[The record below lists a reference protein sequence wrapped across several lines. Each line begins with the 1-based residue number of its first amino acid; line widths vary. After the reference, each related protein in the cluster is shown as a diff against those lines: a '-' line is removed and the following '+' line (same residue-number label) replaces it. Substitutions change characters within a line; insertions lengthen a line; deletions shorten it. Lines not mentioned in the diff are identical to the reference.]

1 MPIYLQG
8 PLLASPQRLLIR
20 GSRGDRDL
28 ISVRLWCGRDKVVV
42 DVLAVIVLVIEDAAL
57 HLGLATRLLLLAPVL
72 AHVLDLGGVVELRI
86 VELAGAT

>member
-1 MPIYLQG
+1 M
-8 PLLASPQRLLIR
+8 
-20 GSRGDRDL
+20 
-28 ISVRLWCGRDKVVV
+28 VV